1 MSTAQSVDLLPKDL
15 LNDSGN
21 YVLQQDDLANL
32 VKYVWAG
39 VLLPGDTDTYQQR
52 LNVSTTTMR
61 KLSEVVTPLLSS
73 FNDSK
78 AHCETFKD
86 KTYPSIVSIADDI
99 YNYAQDAGGTEQN
112 SYYATILRCI
122 RGLAT
127 ASSQPEQD
135 DLKQTIDSL
144 FGTLIKNATA
154 IQTKMQE
161 VVENVSKFGDQ
172 TYEDSSALKERKLAV
187 EDMLTSDA
195 GALEALQRQLEENHT
210 ELKADQAEYEH
221 DQIVASTALTY
232 AWVPFLGVITS
243 SVVAAASGRAAAA
256 MAERIK
262 LVNQL
267 IAEETDEAGCRTG
280 VVTDERR
287 IVADLIAVDM
297 DMDSLLAAVGPAI
310 QALQVV
316 LAAFQAIAGQLANLK
331 DLVNTDPSKANAAIK
346 KIVDSEVVDE
356 WNALAKAVDK
366 YRQAAFLTPVQE
378 ISLDQLSQQLQ
389 KRVGAAA

>member
-1 MSTAQSVDLLPKDL
+1 MSTARSFDLSPKRL

-61 KLSEVVTPLLSS
+61 KLSEVVTPLLST
-73 FNDSK
+73 FDNFK

-122 RGLAT
+122 RSLAT
-127 ASSQPEQD
+127 SSSQPEKD
-135 DLKQTIDSL
+135 DLMQTIDSL
-144 FGTLIKNATA
+144 FDTLIMNATA
-154 IQTKMQE
+154 IQTKIQE

-195 GALEALQRQLEENHT
+195 GALEALQRQFEENHT

-221 DQIVASTALTY
+221 DQIVASMALTY

-267 IAEETDEAGCRTG
+267 IAEETDEAGSRTG
-280 VVTDERR
+280 VITDERR
-287 IVADLIAVDM
+287 IVADLISVDM
-297 DMDSLLAAVGPAI
+297 DTDSLLAAVGPAI
-310 QALQVV
+310 QALQGV
-316 LAAFQAIAGQLANLK
+316 LALFQAIAGQLANLK

-346 KIVDSEVVDE
+346 KIVDSEVVNE
-356 WNALAKAVDK
+356 WNALANAVDK
-366 YRQAAFLTPVQE
+366 YRQTAFVTPVQGL
-378 ISLDQLSQQLQ
+378 SLNELSQQLQ
-389 KRVGAAA
+389 KRVGTAA

>member
-1 MSTAQSVDLLPKDL
+1 MSTARSVDLSPKGL
-15 LNDSGN
+15 LSDSGN
-21 YVLQQDDLANL
+21 YVLQQDDIASLAR
-32 VKYVWAG
+32 YVWAG
-39 VLLPGDTDTYQQR
+39 VLLPGDTDTLQQR
-52 LNVSTTTMR
+52 LNVSTATMR
-61 KLSEVVTPLLSS
+61 KLSEVVTPLLAT
-73 FNDSK
+73 FNDVK

-99 YNYAQDAGGTEQN
+99 YSYAQDAGGTEQN
-112 SYYATILRCI
+112 SYYANILRCI
-122 RGLAT
+122 RSLAT
-127 ASSQPEQD
+127 ASSKPEKD

-144 FGTLIKNATA
+144 CDGLIKNATA
-154 IQTKMQE
+154 IQTKIQE

-195 GALEALQRQLEENHT
+195 GSLEALQRQLEENHT

-221 DQIVASTALTY
+221 DRIVASTALTY

-262 LVNQL
+262 LVNRL
-267 IAEETDEAGCRTG
+267 IAEETDEAGSRTG

-287 IVADLIAVDM
+287 IVADLISVDM
-297 DMDSLLAAVGPAI
+297 DFDSLLAAVGPATHLI
-310 QALQVV
+310 QVV
-316 LAAFQAIAGQLANLK
+316 LAAFQAISGQLANLK

-346 KIVDSEVVDE
+346 KIVDSKVVDG
-356 WNALAKAVDK
+356 WNALANAVDK
-366 YRQAAFLTPVQE
+366 YREAAFVTPVQE

-389 KRVGAAA
+389 KQVGTAA

>member
-1 MSTAQSVDLLPKDL
+1 MSTAQSVDLLPKGL

-32 VKYVWAG
+32 VKYIWAG
-39 VLLPGDTDTYQQR
+39 VLLPGDTDTYQER
-52 LNVSTTTMR
+52 LNVSTTTMQ
-61 KLSEVVTPLLSS
+61 KLSEVVTPLLST
-73 FNDSK
+73 FNESK
-78 AHCETFKD
+78 AHCEMFKD
-86 KTYPSIVSIADDI
+86 KIYPSIVSIADDI
-99 YNYAQDAGGTEQN
+99 YSYAQDAGGTEQN

-122 RGLAT
+122 RSLAT
-127 ASSQPEQD
+127 ASSQPEKD

-144 FGTLIKNATA
+144 FDTLIKNATA
-154 IQTKMQE
+154 IQTKTQE

-187 EDMLTSDA
+187 EDVLTSDA
-195 GALEALQRQLEENHT
+195 GALEVLQRQLEENHT

-267 IAEETDEAGCRTG
+267 IAEETDEAGSRTG

-287 IVADLIAVDM
+287 IVADLISVDM
-297 DMDSLLAAVGPAI
+297 DTDSLLAAVGPAI
-310 QALQVV
+310 QALQ
-316 LAAFQAIAGQLANLK
+316 GLANFK
-331 DLVNTDPSKANAAIK
+331 DLVKTDPSRANAAIK

-356 WNALAKAVDK
+356 WNALANAVDK

>member
-1 MSTAQSVDLLPKDL
+1 MSTAQSVDLSPKGL

-39 VLLPGDTDTYQQR
+39 VLLPGDTGAYQQR

-73 FNDSK
+73 FDDSK
-78 AHCETFKD
+78 AHCKTFKD

-195 GALEALQRQLEENHT
+195 GALEALQRQLEEDHT

-243 SVVAAASGRAAAA
+243 SVVVAASGRAAAA

-267 IAEETDEAGCRTG
+267 ISEETDEAGSRTE

-287 IVADLIAVDM
+287 IVADLISVDM
-297 DMDSLLAAVGPAI
+297 DTDSLLAAVGPAI
-310 QALQVV
+310 QALQAV
-316 LAAFQAIAGQLANLK
+316 LVAFQAIAGQLANLK

-346 KIVDSEVVDE
+346 TIIDSELVDE
-356 WNALAKAVDK
+356 WNALANAVDK
-366 YRQAAFLTPVQE
+366 YRQAAFVTPVQE
-378 ISLDQLSQQLQ
+378 ISLNELSQQLQ
-389 KRVGAAA
+389 KRVGTAA